1 MMTMMMFALQVAPDD
16 KVHRKEKW
24 QGWHCSDCLPFLQ
37 NTKSKYLLS
46 VKVFKN
52 RIKLSVMLLLIFHFL
67 LFLLLWYLQL
77 SAKRKSHKREESLEE
92 ARISSLFSNI
102 GPVSPPHICYCCNSV
117 TFSWYYIGIFRRRK
131 DFPLIH
137 FTGQYSYDFLRGGG
151 GEVSGGGWEEVEEME
166 KRWWRGGG
174 ERVNLPPLID
184 RISFSFASRPNFLH
198 N

>member
-52 RIKLSVMLLLIFHFL
+52 RIKLTVMLLLIFHLL

-77 SAKRKSHKREESLEE
+77 SAKKKKPQER
-92 ARISSLFSNI
+92 RIVRGGQDFLSILQHF
-102 GPVSPPHICYCCNSV
+102 SPPHICYCCNSV
-117 TFSWYYIGIFRRRK
+117 TFSWYYIGIFRRRTY
-131 DFPLIH
+131 FPLIH
-137 FTGQYSYDFLRGGG
+137 FTGQ
-151 GEVSGGGWEEVEEME
+151 
-166 KRWWRGGG
+166 
-174 ERVNLPPLID
+174 
-184 RISFSFASRPNFLH
+184 
-198 N
+198 